1 MADQINTRAEHS
13 GSTSRSMPGAENFGN
28 GAQSAADQA
37 RGAARDLKDRASDIA
52 GASSEAIQRQG
63 SEFVDAAKEMAA
75 QTGDKIKQSVDGQ
88 KAAGAEYVS
97 TLADTIRRAA
107 HEFDNDLPIAATYIR
122 KAASQVE
129 SVSDSIRNGN
139 LNDLLRGAQSFARR
153 QPTAFLGIA
162 VLAGFGVVRFLK
174 SSSESAGPTSSQ
186 AYANDDH
193 HSSDNRG
200 YRDEFTS

>member
-1 MADQINTRAEHS
+1 MADQTNTRAEQS
-13 GSTSRSMPGAENFGN
+13 GSTSRPMSGAENFGN
-28 GAQSAADQA
+28 GAKSAADQA

-162 VLAGFGVVRFLK
+162 VLAGFGVIRFLK
-174 SSSESAGPTSSQ
+174 SSSTSSQ

>member
-1 MADQINTRAEHS
+1 MVDQTMRRSEQT
-13 GSTSRSMPGAENFGN
+13 GSTSRPVPGAETLGN
-28 GAQSAADQA
+28 GAKSVADQA
-37 RGAARDLKDRASDIA
+37 RGTARDLKDRASDIA
-52 GASSEAIQRQG
+52 GASSEAIQNQA
-63 SEFVDAAKEMAA
+63 SDFVDAAKEMAT
-75 QTGDKIKQSVDGQ
+75 QTGDKLKQSVDGQ
-88 KAAGAEYVS
+88 KVAGADYVS

-107 HEFDNDLPIAATYIR
+107 NEFDNDLPIAATYIR

-129 SVSDSIRNGN
+129 TVSDTIRAGN

-174 SSSESAGPTSSQ
+174 SSSESSHSSPSF
-186 AYANDDH
+186 ANDDRRN
-193 HSSDNRG
+193 SDKRG